1 MRSDA
6 PTRAANTD
14 EFESKSGM
22 REGQRGRGDRRRP
35 TRAPA
40 AGGHPQARRAS
51 MRIAIIAVPRFAPD
65 DLEWIDR
72 IRSRYDPQRNVV
84 APHFTLVFPCKGAP
98 VDAVLEHAAHVASQ
112 TEPARFVLRS
122 ALAVK
127 DTFTAASHVFLVPDE
142 GSPAVVALHS
152 SLNSGQLAPIARPD
166 IPFTPHVTVAA
177 LEDPGQAAAVAD
189 ELNAR
194 GVAIAG
200 TIFAIDVLAL
210 DDKAVR
216 EISRIELGR

>member
-1 MRSDA
+1 
-6 PTRAANTD
+6 
-14 EFESKSGM
+14 
-22 REGQRGRGDRRRP
+22 
-35 TRAPA
+35 
-40 AGGHPQARRAS
+40 

-72 IRSRYDPQRNVV
+72 IRSRHDPRRNVV
-84 APHFTLVFPCKGAP
+84 APHFTLVFPCKADP
-98 VDAVLEHAAHVASQ
+98 ADAVLEHAAHVASQ

-142 GSPAVVALHS
+142 GSSAVVALHS
-152 SLNSGQLAPIARPD
+152 SLNSGPLAPIARPD

-177 LEDPGQAAAVAD
+177 LEDPEQAAAVAD
-189 ELNAR
+189 ELNAS

-216 EISRIELGR
+216 EISRIELGG

>member
-1 MRSDA
+1 
-6 PTRAANTD
+6 
-14 EFESKSGM
+14 
-22 REGQRGRGDRRRP
+22 
-35 TRAPA
+35 
-40 AGGHPQARRAS
+40 

-72 IRSRYDPQRNVV
+72 IRSRHDPRRNVV
-84 APHFTLVFPCKGAP
+84 APHFTLVFPCKADP
-98 VDAVLEHAAHVASQ
+98 ADAVLEHAAHVASQ

-142 GSPAVVALHS
+142 GSSAVVALHS

-166 IPFTPHVTVAA
+166 IPFTPHVTVA

-189 ELNAR
+189 ELNAG

-216 EISRIELGR
+216 EISRIELGG

>member
-1 MRSDA
+1 
-6 PTRAANTD
+6 
-14 EFESKSGM
+14 
-22 REGQRGRGDRRRP
+22 
-35 TRAPA
+35 
-40 AGGHPQARRAS
+40 

-65 DLEWIDR
+65 DLERIDR

-84 APHFTLVFPCKGAP
+84 APHFTLVFPCKADP
-98 VDAVLEHAAHVASQ
+98 VDAVLERAAHVASR
-112 TEPARFVLRS
+112 TVPVGFVLRS

-127 DTFTAASHVFLVPDE
+127 DTFTAASHVFLIPDE
-142 GSPAVVALHS
+142 GSSAVVALHS
-152 SLNSGQLAPIARPD
+152 SLNSDQLAPIARPD
-166 IPFTPHVTVAA
+166 IIFTPHVTVAA
-177 LEDPGQAAAVAD
+177 LEEFGAAAVAD
-189 ELNAR
+189 DLNAR

>member
-6 PTRAANTD
+6 
-14 EFESKSGM
+14 
-22 REGQRGRGDRRRP
+22 QRGRGDRRRP

-40 AGGHPQARRAS
+40 AGEHPQARRAS

-98 VDAVLEHAAHVASQ
+98 VDAVLERAAHVASQ

-122 ALAVK
+122 A
-127 DTFTAASHVFLVPDE
+127 
-142 GSPAVVALHS
+142 
-152 SLNSGQLAPIARPD
+152 
-166 IPFTPHVTVAA
+166 
-177 LEDPGQAAAVAD
+177 
-189 ELNAR
+189 
-194 GVAIAG
+194 
-200 TIFAIDVLAL
+200 
-210 DDKAVR
+210 
-216 EISRIELGR
+216 

>member
-1 MRSDA
+1 
-6 PTRAANTD
+6 
-14 EFESKSGM
+14 
-22 REGQRGRGDRRRP
+22 
-35 TRAPA
+35 
-40 AGGHPQARRAS
+40 

-65 DLEWIDR
+65 DLERIDR

-84 APHFTLVFPCKGAP
+84 APHFTLVFPCKADP
-98 VDAVLEHAAHVASQ
+98 VDAVLERAAHVASR
-112 TEPARFVLRS
+112 TVPVGFVLRS

-127 DTFTAASHVFLVPDE
+127 DTFTAASHVFLIPDE
-142 GSPAVVALHS
+142 GSSAVVALHS

-166 IPFTPHVTVAA
+166 IIFTPHVTVAA
-177 LEDPGQAAAVAD
+177 LEEFEQAAAVAD
-189 ELNAR
+189 DLNAR

>member
-1 MRSDA
+1 
-6 PTRAANTD
+6 
-14 EFESKSGM
+14 
-22 REGQRGRGDRRRP
+22 
-35 TRAPA
+35 
-40 AGGHPQARRAS
+40 

-84 APHFTLVFPCKGAP
+84 APHFTLVFPCKAGP

-112 TEPARFVLRS
+112 TEPSRFVLRS

-127 DTFTAASHVFLVPDE
+127 ASSHVFLVPDE
-142 GSPAVVALHS
+142 GSSAVVALHG

-166 IPFTPHVTVAA
+166 VPFTPHVTVAA
-177 LEDPGQAAAVAD
+177 LEDPEQAAAVAD
-189 ELNAR
+189 ELNAS

-200 TIFAIDVLAL
+200 TIFAIDVLEL
-210 DDKAVR
+210 DGKAVR
-216 EISRIELGR
+216 EILRIELGR

>member
-1 MRSDA
+1 
-6 PTRAANTD
+6 
-14 EFESKSGM
+14 
-22 REGQRGRGDRRRP
+22 
-35 TRAPA
+35 
-40 AGGHPQARRAS
+40 

-65 DLEWIDR
+65 DLACIDR

-98 VDAVLEHAAHVASQ
+98 VDAVREHAAHVASQ
-112 TEPARFVLRS
+112 TEPVGFVLRS

-152 SLNSGQLAPIARPD
+152 SLNPGQLAPIARPD

-216 EISRIELGR
+216 EISRIELGG